1 MACLT
6 LVGWEKL
13 QMPGSFQTER
23 GCALSSGYMV
33 APFAA
38 AIHLLMMKIVKM
50 MCINMKVTTTV
61 RIKFFTFLPENA
73 RVPGQQGLQQH
84 WSISLWL
91 IAAQVV
97 LQLSGNLGKLG

>member
-1 MACLT
+1 MA
-6 LVGWEKL
+6 
-13 QMPGSFQTER
+13 
-23 GCALSSGYMV
+23 

-38 AIHLLMMKIVKM
+38 ATRLLMVKT
-50 MCINMKVTTTV
+50 VTLFFYNE
-61 RIKFFTFLPENA
+61 KDGSKWSQQFMSESSAFTFLPENA

-97 LQLSGNLGKLG
+97 LQLSVKLRKIRH